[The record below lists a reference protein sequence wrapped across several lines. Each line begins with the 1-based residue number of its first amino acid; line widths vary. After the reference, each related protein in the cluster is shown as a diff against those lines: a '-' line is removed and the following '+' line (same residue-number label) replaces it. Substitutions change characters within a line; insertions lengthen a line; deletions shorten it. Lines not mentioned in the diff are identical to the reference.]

1 MLFRSPPKWYLRLP
15 AKLRQILEV
24 SLFEQ
29 TLFQILVSLLA
40 WLAYTAICI
49 ALLRRLL
56 HTYRYWQIDQQGTKS
71 WEQDNQAWYRVLLVA
86 PILPLTSFVHYVI
99 DDLVNFTGLPLV
111 VITYFFFI
119 CSFATASVFFF
130 FLFEALGRSFAEWLV
145 RLRGGGS
152 ELQLRRVNNLVM
164 PVCRVLGGFVGVWLI
179 YRLLIQLGLPS
190 STVLAFS
197 AVPGLAI
204 GLGASKLLGNLFAEI
219 GRAHV

>member
-1 MLFRSPPKWYLRLP
+1 MPPKWYLRLP

-130 FLFEALGRSFAEWLV
+130 FLFEALGRSFAE
-145 RLRGGGS
+145 
-152 ELQLRRVNNLVM
+152 
-164 PVCRVLGGFVGVWLI
+164 
-179 YRLLIQLGLPS
+179 
-190 STVLAFS
+190 
-197 AVPGLAI
+197 
-204 GLGASKLLGNLFAEI
+204 
-219 GRAHV
+219 